1 MSPSLKHKCGLCKDK
16 KKKCNDISGANDFSD
31 ISSVSMIVILGMDN
45 KKNKYTK
52 SNRKEQGRDQVKKAN
67 KRKGKYLR
75 KTNTWRNVLLTVAVV
90 LIVSASILI
99 VHRVFEGRE
108 LRKIT
113 QQVQQVEQNL
123 PTAQSATTVINVPST
138 TYPATTEIPTEKYAE
153 TVPPQRDMLPQYVKL
168 FQLNPDF
175 YGWIRLENTVIDYP
189 VMRSNDGNNEKYLHA
204 NFNAEYSFEGIPF
217 VDIKCT
223 HDSDNILIYG
233 HNMQSGTMFRSL
245 FKYENKNYWEQ
256 NPTIMF
262 SDLYENYEYEVL
274 AVFYDQIYRK
284 SDICFKFYQFI
295 DAEDEEEF
303 DYAISEF
310 KKKSLYDTGVDA
322 EYGDKL
328 ITLITCAYHVDNGRF
343 VVVARRK

>member
-1 MSPSLKHKCGLCKDK
+1 MS
-16 KKKCNDISGANDFSD
+16 
-31 ISSVSMIVILGMDN
+31 MDN
-45 KKNKYTK
+45 KKINNTK
-52 SNRKEQGRDQVKKAN
+52 ANRKEQCSGKVRQAG

-75 KTNTWRNVLLTVAVV
+75 KNHVWRNAIVVFAVV
-90 LIVSASILI
+90 LLASASILI
-99 VHRVFEGRE
+99 AHRMLEGRE

-113 QQVQQVEQNL
+113 EQVQQAEQSL
-123 PTAQSATTVINVPST
+123 PTTQNTTTATNVPSIT
-138 TYPATTEIPTEKYAE
+138 IPATTEVPTTESTE
-153 TVPPQRDMLPQYVKL
+153 TAPPQRDMLPQYVDL
-168 FQLNPDF
+168 YQSNSDF

-223 HDSDNILIYG
+223 HESDNVLIYG

-284 SDICFKFYQFI
+284 SDTCFKFYQFI
-295 DAEDEEEF
+295 DAEDEEAF
-303 DYAISEF
+303 DYAISKF
-310 KKKSLYDTGVDA
+310 KEKSLYDTGVNA